1 MNREINFE
9 LIPAIYGP
17 EGYEFNQVDFPDKY
31 EKLKNDSVYCE
42 GFILA
47 EVFEDNGRKFT
58 RFVLNGSDESLKYV
72 YDKLQGCK
80 TNFVNEQQKEIERLK
95 ALYYFF

>member
-47 EVFEDNGRKFT
+47 EVFEHNGRKLT
-58 RFVLNGSDESLKYV
+58 RFVLNGSDE
-72 YDKLQGCK
+72 
-80 TNFVNEQQKEIERLK
+80 QQKEMERLK
-95 ALYYFF
+95 AFSQQIILLEVNEKNRKNDIVRD